1 VKPKVPRKK
10 GQKIKTNRIDG
21 ISSYRHQ
28 IDISVHCKKH
38 LILLECK
45 KWKAKINARDFLAF
59 LARIFDIEQRFQEQ
73 FEVQGS
79 IVTPRGC
86 RRGACKLAEHYKKI
100 DLITATS
107 IKDARVQFSARYSRF
122 LKRQQTGI
130 QSQPQPV
137 PLSQSSE
144 VAPVH
149 G

>member
-1 VKPKVPRKK
+1 
-10 GQKIKTNRIDG
+10 
-21 ISSYRHQ
+21 
-28 IDISVHCKKH
+28 VHCKKH
-38 LILLECK
+38 LIFLECK

-79 IVTPRGC
+79 IVTTRGC

-107 IKDARVQFSARYSRF
+107 IKDASVQFSARYSRS
-122 LKRQQTGI
+122 LKIQQTGI
-130 QSQPQPV
+130 QWQPQPV

-144 VAPVH
+144 VATVH